1 MEQTPDSNAPAGPSA
16 SAEKGQQAPVPLEYA
31 VCSVARRVW
40 ASLIDSACL
49 VAMIGVQVVGLVM
62 FAFESEGT
70 PVATGLRS
78 IRVQATLWLL
88 LTSVFGLLYIGAEV
102 TRGATF
108 GKRLLGCHIE
118 ADGAVTTC
126 WRLLIRC
133 LLKNAPLVGLWFV
146 GMPASLLL
154 RRMTDPLPVLFVLCV
169 WKAIALVALLP
180 AFGKT
185 GRSLLDGLTGT
196 IVLSIGGRAARGFE
210 VITGQPAEQPLEFRG
225 F

>member
-1 MEQTPDSNAPAGPSA
+1 MEADAVAYRFSTDHAICGAG
-16 SAEKGQQAPVPLEYA
+16 
-31 VCSVARRVW
+31 RRVW

-62 FAFESEGT
+62 LAFESEGT

-78 IRVQATLWLL
+78 IRVQAALWLL
-88 LTSVFGLLYIGAEV
+88 VTNVFGFLYIGAEV

-118 ADGAVTTC
+118 ADSAVTTR
-126 WRLLIRC
+126 WRLLVRC

-154 RRMTDPLPVLFVLCV
+154 RRRIDPLAVLLVLCV
-169 WKAIALVALLP
+169 WKVVALVALLP

-210 VITGQPAEQPLEFRG
+210 VITGWPAGQPRSSGDCDAREQNA
-225 F
+225 